1 MAQVK
6 EKRFYFGMST
16 ILLII
21 GLIATLVLLKIQ
33 IDREKTQEAKELATQ
48 SLTAPPKNP
57 KERVDTFIENIE
69 GMPRT
74 TKRQEFIDIAK
85 TAREDNDISA
95 IEYNQIKRLH
105 HELQDEAID
114 EISDD
119 LEPIS
124 EQAAIKMIS
133 ED

>member
-1 MAQVK
+1 MAQEK
-6 EKRFYFGMST
+6 EKRFHFGIST
-16 ILLII
+16 IVLVIGLVVTLLLMKQQIELNQAKEAD
-21 GLIATLVLLKIQ
+21 LIAT
-33 IDREKTQEAKELATQ
+33 EN
-48 SLTAPPKNP
+48 LTAPPTNP
-57 KERVDTFIENIE
+57 KERVDTFIKNIE
-69 GMPRT
+69 DMPRT
-74 TKRQEFIDIAK
+74 SNRQEFINIANE
-85 TAREDNDISA
+85 AREDDDITS

-133 ED
+133 EG